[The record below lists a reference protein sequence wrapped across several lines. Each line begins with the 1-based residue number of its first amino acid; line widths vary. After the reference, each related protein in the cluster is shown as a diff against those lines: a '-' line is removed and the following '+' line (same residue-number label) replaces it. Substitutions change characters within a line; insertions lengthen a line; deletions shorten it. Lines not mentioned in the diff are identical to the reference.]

1 MELSRDKP
9 NEINVTIPTYEP
21 FVLEARDGTRF
32 SAYAARAAK
41 PTGAGI
47 VILPGGRGLLPTYA
61 ELADRFG
68 AAGIDAVAIDHFG
81 RSAGLGMRNDQFEF
95 APHLAKTSL
104 DYTRQDVA
112 AALEYLRSG
121 TGGAVRTTFTI
132 GFSFGG
138 AASFLQAVHAEH
150 RLAGVIGCY
159 GWPLGSTDFPQWPK
173 PVAHVSTYH
182 RCPVLAIFGG
192 ADERIPMSEVQ
203 QFDAALGMASVEHW
217 MVTCDGAPHGFVD
230 RRAKEFPVQAQ
241 SAWQR
246 IVAFVSG
253 LTPTA

>member
-1 MELSRDKP
+1 MTAHE
-9 NEINVTIPTYEP
+9 T
-21 FVLEARDGTRF
+21 FVLEARDGARF

-47 VILPGGRGLLPTYA
+47 AILPGGRGLLPTYA

-81 RSAGLGMRNDQFEF
+81 RTAGLGMRDDQFEF
-95 APHLAKTSL
+95 AAHLAKTSP

-112 AALEYLRSG
+112 AALEYLRGG
-121 TGGAVRTTFTI
+121 TGGAVRATFTI

-138 AASFLQAVHAEH
+138 AASFLQAVHADH
-150 RLAGVIGCY
+150 QLAGVIGCY
-159 GWPLGSTDFPQWPK
+159 GWPLGSTDFAQWPK
-173 PVAHVSTYH
+173 PMEQAEMY
-182 RCPVLAIFGG
+182 RCAVLAIFGG
-192 ADERIPMSEVQ
+192 ADERISKKDVQ
-203 QFDAALGMASVEHW
+203 QFDAALGKASVEHW

-241 SAWQR
+241 TAWQR
-246 IVAFVSG
+246 ILAFVSG
-253 LTPTA
+253 LTPIV

>member
-1 MELSRDKP
+1 M
-9 NEINVTIPTYEP
+9 TTPTYETI
-21 FVLEARDGTRF
+21 VLESRDETRF

-61 ELADRFG
+61 ALAERFG
-68 AAGIDAVAIDHFG
+68 SAGIDAVAIDPFG
-81 RSAGLGMRNDQFEF
+81 RSPEPVLGMRDEEFEF
-95 APHLAKTSL
+95 APHLAKTSP

-159 GWPLGSTDFPQWPK
+159 GWPSGSTDFPQWPQ
-173 PVAHVSTYH
+173 PVEQVKKYS
-182 RCPVLAIFGG
+182 CPVLAIFGG
-192 ADERIPMSEVQ
+192 ADERIPMSEAQ
-203 QFDAALGMASVEHW
+203 QFDAALGKASVEHW
-217 MVTCDGAPHGFVD
+217 MVICDGALHGFVD
-230 RRAKEFPVQAQ
+230 RRAKEFPAQAQ
-241 SAWQR
+241 VAWQR
-246 IVAFVSG
+246 IVAFVNG
-253 LTPTA
+253 LTPAA